1 MKIAILVWGFP
12 PKRLAGAEIATYNIA
27 SHLARRGYK
36 VHVITSLDEGL
47 PKESVEQ
54 GFHVHRLG
62 FPKVKFLGIAIFWLK
77 ILITL
82 RKVNPDVVHA
92 QGTGMGLTGFL
103 AKMLFKKPY
112 LVWRR
117 GTDVRLVGL
126 FVQPLSKLALKKA
139 DAVIALTEDMKRE
152 IQTILN
158 REVFV
163 IPNGIDFERFHN
175 LSRDEMRYELQAR
188 ADERLIV
195 FVGRFRPE
203 KGVRYLIEAMEI
215 IRRKSQNVRLILVGE
230 GPEEEDLKRLV
241 GQLNLKDCINF
252 LGQVPNE
259 EVPQYM
265 AASDVFVLPSLSEGF
280 PNVILEAMASGL
292 AIVAS
297 KVSGL
302 PEIVEDGGNGFLVE
316 SRNPEQIAEKVLL
329 LLGDDELRERI
340 SKNNKETAKGYS
352 WESVVERLDN
362 VYYEVIGK

>member
-1 MKIAILVWGFP
+1 MKIAILLWGFP

-27 SHLARRGYK
+27 RHLAGKGYK

-47 PKESVEQ
+47 PKKSIEQ
-54 GFHVHRLG
+54 GFHVHRIG
-62 FPKVKFLGIAIFWLK
+62 FPKVKLLGIAIFWLK
-77 ILITL
+77 ILLTI
-82 RKVNPDVVHA
+82 RKVNPDLVHA
-92 QGTGMGLTGFL
+92 QGTGMGFTGFL

-117 GTDVRLVGL
+117 GTDVRLTRL
-126 FVQPLSKLALKKA
+126 FSRSLSKLVLKKA

-188 ADERLIV
+188 ADERLVV

-203 KGVRYLIEAMEI
+203 KGVRYLIKAMEI
-215 IRRKSQNVRLILVGE
+215 ISRKSRYIRLILVGE

-241 GQLNLKDCINF
+241 EQLNLRDCINF

-259 EVPQYM
+259 KVPQYM
-265 AASDVFVLPSLSEGF
+265 AASDVFVLPSLAEGF

-316 SRNPEQIAEKVLL
+316 SMNPEQIAEKVLL

-340 SKNNKETAKGYS
+340 SKSNREKAKGYS
-352 WESVVERLDN
+352 WESVIERLEK
-362 VYYEVIGK
+362 VYYKAIRK

>member
-12 PKRLAGAEIATYNIA
+12 PKRLAGAEIAAYNIA
-27 SHLARRGYK
+27 RHLARKGYK

-54 GFHVHRLG
+54 GFHVHRVG
-62 FPKVKFLGIAIFWLK
+62 FPKIKFLGIAIFRLK
-77 ILITL
+77 VLLTL
-82 RKVNPDVVHA
+82 RRVNPDTVHGH
-92 QGTGMGLTGFL
+92 GTGISLSGFL
-103 AKMLFKKPY
+103 AKKVLGKPY

-117 GTDVRLVGL
+117 GIDIGLGGLFTRTLSRLV
-126 FVQPLSKLALKKA
+126 LKNA

-152 IQTILN
+152 IQTVIN

-163 IPNGIDFERFHN
+163 IPNGIDFERFQN
-175 LSRDEMRYELQAR
+175 LSRDKIRYKLQAR
-188 ADERLIV
+188 VDERLVV

-215 IRRKSQNVRLILVGE
+215 IRRKSQNARLILVGE

-241 GQLNLKDCINF
+241 EQLNLRDCVDF

-265 AASDVFVLPSLSEGF
+265 AASDVFVLPSLAEGF

-292 AIVAS
+292 AIVACR
-297 KVSGL
+297 VSGL

-316 SRNPEQIAEKVLL
+316 SKNPEQIAEKVLL
-329 LLGDDELRERI
+329 LLGNDELRERI
-340 SKNNKETAKGYS
+340 SKNNKEKAKGYS
-352 WESVVERLDN
+352 WESVVERLEE
-362 VYYEVIGK
+362 VYLKTSRK